1 MLEIDKKKLLSFD
14 SANRVRIL
22 KMIVLGLVKYIGD
35 DTNES
40 CNNANKTKRRVE
52 RYKRV

>member
-1 MLEIDKKKLLSFD
+1 MECKVIYVENIETEYDVKIYRLES
-14 SANRVRIL
+14 
-22 KMIVLGLVKYIGD
+22 G
-35 DTNES
+35 TNEL